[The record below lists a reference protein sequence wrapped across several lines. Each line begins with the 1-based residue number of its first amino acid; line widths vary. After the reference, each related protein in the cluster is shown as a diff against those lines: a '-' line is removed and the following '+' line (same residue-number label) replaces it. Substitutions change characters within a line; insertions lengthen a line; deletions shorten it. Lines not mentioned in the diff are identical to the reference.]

1 MQIAPEHATPLDM
14 SRRWVERLT
23 LTNFRSHAHI
33 SLELGPEPIV
43 LTGPNGAGKTNL
55 LEAVSL
61 LAPGQGLRRAPFPEL
76 ARLGGDGGWA
86 VNARLR
92 TATGL
97 LEVGT
102 GLAAGGNPGESER
115 SGARPVGRTVR
126 IDRQTVSGSGVL
138 ADYVEMVWLLPAM
151 DGLFTGPAGDRRR
164 FLDRLILCFD
174 PAYRTRLGHFERAMR
189 QRNKLL
195 ELNNAPK
202 NQVASQLDG
211 LELHLAET
219 GVAIAAAR
227 LAIVD
232 NLAGMIEKRRQADP
246 ASPFPWSALAIEG
259 ALEADLAG
267 MPAVEVEDAYRA
279 RLRSGRDRDRAAGR
293 TLDGPHR
300 SDFAVTH
307 GPKAMPARL
316 CSTGEQKALLVG
328 LILAHAEL
336 LRQAG
341 GSTRDEHQ
349 GGAAP
354 ILLLDEIT
362 AHLDVIRR
370 GALFEEIVRLGT
382 QAWMTGTD
390 AEAFAPLKGRARF
403 FLFETG
409 TVRPA

>member
-1 MQIAPEHATPLDM
+1 MAALQRGESAST
-14 SRRWVERLT
+14 RRWVERLT
-23 LTNFRSHAHI
+23 LTNFRSHAHL
-33 SLELGPEPIV
+33 SLDVGPEPIV

-55 LEAVSL
+55 LEAISL

-86 VNARLR
+86 VNARLQ

-97 LEVGT
+97 LEIGT
-102 GLAAGGNPGESER
+102 GIAAAFNAAGGER
-115 SGARPVGRTVR
+115 TTGRTVR

-138 ADYVEMVWLLPAM
+138 ADHVEMVWLLPAM

-202 NQVASQLDG
+202 SQVASQLDG

-232 NLAGMIEKRRQADP
+232 NLAAMIEHRRQADP
-246 ASPFPWSALAIEG
+246 GSPFPWSALAIEG

-279 RLRSGRDRDRAAGR
+279 RMRSGRDRDRAAGR

-300 SDFAVTH
+300 SDFSVTH

-328 LILAHAEL
+328 LILAHAEM
-336 LRQAG
+336 LRHAG
-341 GSTRDEHQ
+341 GSMRDENQ

-354 ILLLDEIT
+354 ILLLDEIS

-370 GALFEEIVRLGT
+370 GALFGEIIRLGA

-390 AEAFAPLKGRARF
+390 ADAFAPLKDRARF
-403 FLFETG
+403 FSFETG